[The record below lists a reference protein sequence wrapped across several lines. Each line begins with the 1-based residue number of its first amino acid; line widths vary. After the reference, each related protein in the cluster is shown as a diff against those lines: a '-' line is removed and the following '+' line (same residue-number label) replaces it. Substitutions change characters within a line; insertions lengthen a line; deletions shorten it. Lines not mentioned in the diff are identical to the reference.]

1 MNRNRWLREA
11 PLYLMLLPPVALVLV
26 FSYGPMVGIIMAFQK
41 FLPQKGFFAS
51 PLVGL
56 KNFEYMFNMPDV
68 YQVWWNTIFIAI
80 MKIIA
85 GLIVP
90 VFFALLLNEIRNK
103 AYKRTIQTV
112 IYLPYF
118 LSWVMLAGIMVDIL
132 SPSYGIVNQFLG
144 LLGIKPIFFLGNAAV
159 FPYTMV
165 ATDVWKSFGFGTI
178 VYLAALTS
186 ISPELYESA
195 IVDGANRWRQTIH
208 ITLPGMLPIITLMTV
223 LSLGSILDAGFDQIF
238 NLYSPQVYETGDI
251 IDTVVYRMGI
261 LDRQY
266 GVSTAMGLFKS
277 VIAAAMILLSNYLAN
292 RVANYRIF

>member
-26 FSYGPMVGIIMAFQK
+26 FCYGPMVGIIMAFQR

-68 YQVWWNTIFIAI
+68 FQVWWNTLFIAV
-80 MKIIA
+80 MKILA

-90 VFFALLLNEIRNK
+90 VFFALLLNEMRNK
-103 AYKRTIQTV
+103 AYKRAIQTV
-112 IYLPYF
+112 VYLPYF

-132 SPSYGIVNQFLG
+132 SPSYGVVNQFLG
-144 LLGIKPIFFLGNAAV
+144 LFGIKPIFFLGDVNV
-159 FPYTMV
+159 FPFTMV

-178 VYLAALTS
+178 VYLAALTN

-195 IVDGANRWRQTIH
+195 IVDGANRWKQTIH
-208 ITLPGMLPIITLMTV
+208 ITLPGLVPIITLMTV
-223 LSLGSILDAGFDQIF
+223 LSLGSILDAGFEQIF
-238 NLYSPQVYETGDI
+238 NLYSPQVYKTGDI

-261 LDRQY
+261 LNRQY

-277 VIAAAMILLSNYLAN
+277 VIAAAMILLSNYLAG
-292 RVANYRIF
+292 RFAHYRIF